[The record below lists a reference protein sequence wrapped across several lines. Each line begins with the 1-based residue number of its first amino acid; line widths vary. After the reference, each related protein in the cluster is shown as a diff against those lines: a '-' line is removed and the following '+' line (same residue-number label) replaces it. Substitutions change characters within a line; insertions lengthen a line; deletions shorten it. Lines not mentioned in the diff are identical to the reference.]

1 MQELSE
7 IIREQ
12 QRSRGPHDDPLT
24 DSVIAEL
31 LRLAEEICVLRD
43 RLDSCQR
50 LVEAGEAPDVAA
62 IDAYSAP
69 VDVIEQRLANHQAF
83 FREIFER
90 LNAAGKV

>member
-12 QRSRGPHDDPLT
+12 QAARAPHDDPLT

-43 RLDSCQR
+43 RLDTCQR
-50 LVEAGEAPDVAA
+50 LVAAGETPDVAT
-62 IDAYSAP
+62 IDAFTAP
-69 VDVIEQRLANHQAF
+69 VEVIEQRLADHQAF

-90 LNAAGKV
+90 LNAAGKA

>member
-12 QRSRGPHDDPLT
+12 QQSRAPHDDPMT

-31 LRLAEEICVLRD
+31 LRLAEEVCVLRD
-43 RLDSCQR
+43 RLDTCQR
-50 LVEAGEAPDVAA
+50 LLAAGEKADAAA
-62 IDAYSAP
+62 IDAYTAP
-69 VDVIEQRLANHQAF
+69 VEVIEQRLAGHQAF

-90 LNAAGKV
+90 LSAAGKA